1 MSPSTTRPLTVSLK
15 EIAIGDAQRCG
26 GKASSLGELAR
37 AGARVPPGFCI
48 VADALPYLLEANGL
62 GRELA
67 AAAAGLDFGDPNAV
81 EAATA
86 PIRERIASAAIPAD
100 LEAEILE
107 RYRAL
112 AGPEL
117 RFVAVRSSV
126 AVKDSPISSFPG
138 MMDTYH
144 YVRGGADVLA
154 RVRECWASLWTARA
168 AFARHRQGVAHE
180 RGLIAPVVQAMVD
193 ADCAG
198 VLFTA
203 NPITGATDQIVI
215 EANWGIGES
224 VVSGRSLNDFYVLR
238 KQSLEV
244 AERRV
249 ARKTV
254 MVTLDR
260 GKGSDRL
267 EKEIPPD
274 RAGEP
279 VLTDIQLAELG
290 ETSRQIERH
299 FGFPVDVEWAFE
311 DDRLYILQARRI
323 TGLEPAPGD
332 QPEKGAS

>member
-1 MSPSTTRPLTVSLK
+1 MGSAASGPFTVSLE
-15 EIAIGDAQRCG
+15 EIGVGDAQRCG
-26 GKASSLGELAR
+26 GKASSLGELTR

-48 VADALPYLLEANGL
+48 VAAALPRLLEASGL
-62 GRELA
+62 GPRIA
-67 AAAAGLDFGDPNAV
+67 AAADSLDFGDPNAV

-86 PIRERIASAAIPAD
+86 PIRELIAAAAIPAD

-112 AGPEL
+112 AGPEQ

-126 AVKDSPISSFPG
+126 AVADSPISSFPG

-144 YVRGGADVLA
+144 YVRGEADVLV

-168 AFARHRQGVAHE
+168 AFARHRQGIAHE
-180 RGLIAPVVQAMVD
+180 RGLIAPVVQAMID

-215 EANWGIGES
+215 EANFGIGES
-224 VVSGRSLNDFYVLR
+224 VVSGRSLNDFYVLD
-238 KQSLEV
+238 KQTLAVS
-244 AERRV
+244 ERRI

-267 EKEIPPD
+267 EEEVPPG
-274 RAGEP
+274 RASEP
-279 VLTDIQLAELG
+279 VLADSGLAELG
-290 ETSRQIERH
+290 ETSLKIERH

-311 DDRLYILQARRI
+311 HDRLYILQARRI
-323 TGLEPAPGD
+323 TGLGPAPGER
-332 QPEKGAS
+332 PERGES

>member
-1 MSPSTTRPLTVSLK
+1 MSASMPGSFTVSLE
-15 EIAIGDAQRCG
+15 EIGSGDAQRCG
-26 GKASSLGELAR
+26 GKAASLGELTR

-48 VADALPYLLEANGL
+48 VAAALPHLLEANAL
-62 GRELA
+62 GPRIA
-67 AAAAGLDFGDPNAV
+67 ATAASLDFGDPNAV

-86 PIRERIASAAIPAD
+86 PIRELIASAAIPAG
-100 LEAEILE
+100 LEKEIIE

-112 AGPEL
+112 AGPER

-126 AVKDSPISSFPG
+126 AVADSPISSFPG

-144 YVRGGADVLA
+144 YVRGEADVLA

-168 AFARHRQGVAHE
+168 AYARHRQGIAHE
-180 RGLIAPVVQAMVD
+180 RGLIAPVVQAMID

-203 NPITGATDQIVI
+203 NPITSATDQIVI

-224 VVSGRSLNDFYVLR
+224 VVSGRSLNDFYALDKATLAV
-238 KQSLEV
+238 S
-244 AERRV
+244 ERRV

-260 GKGSDRL
+260 DKGSDRL
-267 EKEIPPD
+267 EGEVPPE
-274 RAGEP
+274 RASEP
-279 VLTDIQLAELG
+279 VLADGQLAELG
-290 ETSRQIERH
+290 ETSLKIERH

-311 DDRLYILQARRI
+311 NDRLYILQARRI